1 MTETVTFDFGGV
13 AFSRTELGAADF
25 SLPARTTRACPAN
38 CGGLT
43 EFACGGLTAREG
55 RTKFACGGL
64 TDRSIGALTG
74 FGDACGGLTGIS
86 IGALR
91 GVGDAWGGL
100 TGITCGALTD
110 QDCGGL
116 TDIACGG
123 LTDKDLMRGEF
134 FMTNL
139 VFLVQASFSESWT
152 G

>member
-1 MTETVTFDFGGV
+1 
-13 AFSRTELGAADF
+13 
-25 SLPARTTRACPAN
+25 
-38 CGGLT
+38 
-43 EFACGGLTAREG
+43 
-55 RTKFACGGL
+55 
-64 TDRSIGALTG
+64 
-74 FGDACGGLTGIS
+74 
-86 IGALR
+86 
-91 GVGDAWGGL
+91 L

>member
-1 MTETVTFDFGGV
+1 LIFSGSLRFTMTETVTFDFGGV

-74 FGDACGGLTGIS
+74 FGDA
-86 IGALR
+86 
-91 GVGDAWGGL
+91 WGGL